1 MTNLNKNG
9 AGQTAESLSGDP
21 FDEATYCA
29 ELIAM
34 GLPAEDAATVAA
46 KTAEARHE
54 AFSANEFRQ
63 KLIDSGIG
71 EDAAKRQAEAAK
83 KFFRSPK
90 HQAGPV
96 HVDGFQSL
104 AGILG
109 AGVPSGAKPA
119 ASLASATQTRMEE
132 IRAARRK
139 AVEAQAR
146 PGETFEQAEQRFLH
160 GNDRPAGTPSNG
172 QKTAASGTL
181 RKPPEGDAQ
190 SDFFVPLLYDV
201 ATKDS
206 RSIMDVAVFR
216 LSKKDKRAN
225 ETIRYKR
232 SDGYVEVVSGEA
244 GMASVWDYDIVL
256 MAISHLTDAMNLYRQ
271 GRGEK
276 PSRIFRPHVSEI
288 LKFCR
293 RSDGGRQ
300 YEEIEGAL
308 KRLSTTFVEVVTTTQ
323 AKGKRALRTAKGVGL
338 INGYETVSYAD
349 NGRLTSVSIEV
360 PQWLYNEVV
369 EVKSPAVLT
378 VHPEYFLIE
387 PGIGRFLY
395 RLARRAAGK
404 ARARWT
410 FKLIYE
416 RSGSVGTFKEFCR
429 ILRKLIASNDLPE
442 YTLAEALG
450 KSGPLLVM
458 THRDALPDELP
469 ELPEDDDG
477 AGGDDVGDDPAL
489 PPV

>member
-1 MTNLNKNG
+1 MTMTKLTKDG
-9 AGQTAESLSGDP
+9 ATQTEKTLADDDP
-21 FDEATYCA
+21 YDETTYRDK
-29 ELIAM
+29 LIAM
-34 GLPAEDAATVAA
+34 GLPADEAATVAA
-46 KTAEARHE
+46 RTAEARRE
-54 AFSANEFRQ
+54 ALTANEFRQ
-63 KLIDSGIG
+63 KLIDSGIS
-71 EDAAKRQAEAAK
+71 EEAAKQQAEAVK
-83 KFFRSPK
+83 GFYRTPERKG
-90 HQAGPV
+90 GPMR
-96 HVDGFQSL
+96 VDGFQSMG
-104 AGILG
+104 GILS
-109 AGVPSGAKPA
+109 AGGVLPGVKPVSGSTDPTVARSVEARAK
-119 ASLASATQTRMEE
+119 
-132 IRAARRK
+132 RRK
-139 AVEAQAR
+139 LIEAQAR
-146 PGETFEQAEQRFLH
+146 PGETFEQAERRYMSRY
-160 GNDRPAGTPSNG
+160 DPPADTSG
-172 QKTAASGTL
+172 GTL

-225 ETIRYKR
+225 ETIRYER
-232 SDGYVEVVSGEA
+232 ADGYVEVVSGEA

-442 YTLAEALG
+442 YTLAEVVG

-477 AGGDDVGDDPAL
+477 AEGDDVGDDVAL
-489 PPV
+489 PRA

>member
-1 MTNLNKNG
+1 MTNFTKNG
-9 AGQTAESLSGDP
+9 TGQTALNGDVGH
-21 FDEATYCA
+21 FDEVAYRD

-34 GLPAEDAATVAA
+34 GLPSEDAGVVAT
-46 KTAEARHE
+46 KTANARRD
-54 AFSANEFRQ
+54 ALSANDYRLN
-63 KLIDSGIG
+63 LIASGVG
-71 EDAAKRQAEAAK
+71 EAEAKRIAAGAAR
-83 KFFRSPK
+83 FLATPEPK
-90 HQAGPV
+90 NVAPQR
-96 HVDGFQSL
+96 VDGFQPL

-109 AGVPSGAKPA
+109 AGVLPDAKKAAVPA
-119 ASLASATQTRMEE
+119 SMSTRTEE
-132 IRAARRK
+132 IRAKRRK
-139 AVEAQAR
+139 LVEAQAR
-146 PGETFEQAEQRFLH
+146 PGETFEQAERRYLH
-160 GNDRPAGTPSNG
+160 ENDRPAGASSAG
-172 QKTAASGTL
+172 QSPAASGSL

-190 SDFFVPLLYDV
+190 ADFFVPLLYDV

-216 LSKKDKRAN
+216 LSKKDKRPN
-225 ETIRYKR
+225 ETIRYER
-232 SDGYVEVVSGEA
+232 ADGYVEVVSGEA

-276 PSRIFRPHVSEI
+276 PNRTFRPHVSEI

-323 AKGKRALRTAKGVGL
+323 AKGKRSLRTAKGVGL
-338 INGYETVSYAD
+338 INSYETVSYAD

-369 EVKSPAVLT
+369 EVKTPAVLT

-404 ARARWT
+404 ARAKWT

-442 YTLAEALG
+442 YTLAELPG
-450 KSGPLLVM
+450 KVGPLLVI
-458 THRDALPDELP
+458 THRDASLDELP
-469 ELPEDDDG
+469 ELPEDDE
-477 AGGDDVGDDPAL
+477 GGDDAGL
-489 PPV
+489 PPA

>member
-1 MTNLNKNG
+1 M
-9 AGQTAESLSGDP
+9 S
-21 FDEATYCA
+21 
-29 ELIAM
+29 
-34 GLPAEDAATVAA
+34 
-46 KTAEARHE
+46 
-54 AFSANEFRQ
+54 SANGPKQ
-63 KLIDSGIG
+63 IGDALGDSLDRLKIGI
-71 EDAAKRQAEAAK
+71 AKRHREKVEAA
-83 KFFRSPK
+83 
-90 HQAGPV
+90 
-96 HVDGFQSL
+96 
-104 AGILG
+104 
-109 AGVPSGAKPA
+109 
-119 ASLASATQTRMEE
+119 
-132 IRAARRK
+132 
-139 AVEAQAR
+139 AR
-146 PGETFEQAEQRFLH
+146 PGETFAQAESRLRAEDAAKEREVAQEKERAQSAAIAAGRQRE
-160 GNDRPAGTPSNG
+160 DAA
-172 QKTAASGTL
+172 KAASSM

-225 ETIRYKR
+225 ETIRYTR
-232 SDGYVEVVSGEA
+232 PDGYVEVVSGEA

-276 PSRIFRPHVSEI
+276 PTRIFRPHVSEI

-442 YTLAEALG
+442 YTLAEVLG

-477 AGGDDVGDDPAL
+477 ADGNDVGDDVAL
-489 PPV
+489 PSA

>member
-1 MTNLNKNG
+1 MANSRKSA
-9 AGQTAESLSGDP
+9 AGQSIL
-21 FDEATYCA
+21 
-29 ELIAM
+29 ELDDGSPASKKA
-34 GLPAEDAATVAA
+34 LPASVI
-46 KTAEARHE
+46 AR
-54 AFSANEFRQ
+54 
-63 KLIDSGIG
+63 
-71 EDAAKRQAEAAK
+71 
-83 KFFRSPK
+83 
-90 HQAGPV
+90 
-96 HVDGFQSL
+96 
-104 AGILG
+104 
-109 AGVPSGAKPA
+109 
-119 ASLASATQTRMEE
+119 TEE
-132 IRAARRK
+132 IRAKRRQL
-139 AVEAQAR
+139 VEAQAL
-146 PGETFEQAEQRFLH
+146 PGETFEQAEARFLH
-160 GNDRPAGTPSNG
+160 EGDGVVAEPSSSQIQPGRN
-172 QKTAASGTL
+172 TL

-216 LSKKDKRAN
+216 LSKKDKRVN
-225 ETIRYKR
+225 ETIRYER
-232 SDGYVEVVSGEA
+232 ADGYVEVVSGEA

-256 MAISHLTDAMNLYRQ
+256 MAISHLNDAMNLYKQ

-323 AKGKRALRTAKGVGL
+323 AKGQRATRTAQGVGL
-338 INGYETVSYAD
+338 INSYETVSYAD
-349 NGRLTSVSIEV
+349 NGRLTSVSIEI

-369 EVKSPAVLT
+369 EANAPAVLT

-404 ARARWT
+404 ARAKWT

-416 RSGSVGTFKEFCR
+416 RSGSGGSFKEFCR
-429 ILRKLIASNDLPE
+429 ILRRLIAANDLPE
-442 YTLAEALG
+442 YRLAEQAG
-450 KSGPLLVM
+450 KSGPLLM
-458 THRDALPDELP
+458 IAHRDAQLDVLDESLEGDESEGLRDDIGLPL
-469 ELPEDDDG
+469 
-477 AGGDDVGDDPAL
+477 
-489 PPV
+489 

>member
-1 MTNLNKNG
+1 MSSANG
-9 AGQTAESLSGDP
+9 PKHIGDSLG
-21 FDEATYCA
+21 
-29 ELIAM
+29 
-34 GLPAEDAATVAA
+34 GLDGSLARLKATVAEKHRKRVEA
-46 KTAEARHE
+46 AARPGESFAQAESRL
-54 AFSANEFRQ
+54 R
-63 KLIDSGIG
+63 G
-71 EDAAKRQAEAAK
+71 EDAAKEREAAQEK
-83 KFFRSPK
+83 ERA
-90 HQAGPV
+90 QAAAIA
-96 HVDGFQSL
+96 
-104 AGILG
+104 AGRQRED
-109 AGVPSGAKPA
+109 VAKAA
-119 ASLASATQTRMEE
+119 ASSM
-132 IRAARRK
+132 
-139 AVEAQAR
+139 
-146 PGETFEQAEQRFLH
+146 
-160 GNDRPAGTPSNG
+160 
-172 QKTAASGTL
+172 

-190 SDFFVPLLYDV
+190 ADFFVPLLYDV

-225 ETIRYKR
+225 ETIRYER
-232 SDGYVEVVSGEA
+232 ADGYVEVKAGPD

-256 MAISHLTDAMNLYRQ
+256 MAISHLTDTMNLYRQ

-276 PSRIFRPHVSEI
+276 PSRTFRPHVSEI

-308 KRLSTTFVEVVTTTQ
+308 KRLKNTTVEVVLTKK
-323 AKGKRALRTAKGVGL
+323 AKGKRSLREAEAVGL
-338 INGYETVSYAD
+338 IDRYKTVSFTD
-349 NGRLTSVSIEV
+349 NGRLTSVEIDV

-369 EVKSPAVLT
+369 EVKTPAVLT

-442 YTLAEALG
+442 YTLAEVLG

-477 AGGDDVGDDPAL
+477 ADGDDVGDDVAL
-489 PPV
+489 PSA

>member
-1 MTNLNKNG
+1 MSSANG
-9 AGQTAESLSGDP
+9 PKQIGDALGGSLARLQAGIAERHRKRVEAAARPGESFAQAESRLR
-21 FDEATYCA
+21 
-29 ELIAM
+29 
-34 GLPAEDAATVAA
+34 AEDAAKEREAA
-46 KTAEARHE
+46 QEKERAQ
-54 AFSANEFRQ
+54 SAAIAAGRQ
-63 KLIDSGIG
+63 R
-71 EDAAKRQAEAAK
+71 EDAAK
-83 KFFRSPK
+83 
-90 HQAGPV
+90 
-96 HVDGFQSL
+96 
-104 AGILG
+104 
-109 AGVPSGAKPA
+109 A
-119 ASLASATQTRMEE
+119 ASSM
-132 IRAARRK
+132 
-139 AVEAQAR
+139 
-146 PGETFEQAEQRFLH
+146 
-160 GNDRPAGTPSNG
+160 
-172 QKTAASGTL
+172 

-216 LSKKDKRAN
+216 LSKDKKRPN
-225 ETIRYKR
+225 ETIRYTR
-232 SDGYVEVVSGEA
+232 ADGYVEVVSGDA

-429 ILRKLIASNDLPE
+429 ILRKLIASNDLPD
-442 YTLAEALG
+442 YTLAEVLG

-477 AGGDDVGDDPAL
+477 ADGDDVGDDVAL
-489 PPV
+489 PRA

>member
-1 MTNLNKNG
+1 MSSANG
-9 AGQTAESLSGDP
+9 PKQIGDALGGLDGTLARLKANIEQKHRKRVEAAARPGESFAQAESRLR
-21 FDEATYCA
+21 
-29 ELIAM
+29 
-34 GLPAEDAATVAA
+34 AEDAAKEREAA
-46 KTAEARHE
+46 QEKERAQ
-54 AFSANEFRQ
+54 SAAIAAGRQ
-63 KLIDSGIG
+63 R
-71 EDAAKRQAEAAK
+71 EDAAK
-83 KFFRSPK
+83 
-90 HQAGPV
+90 
-96 HVDGFQSL
+96 
-104 AGILG
+104 
-109 AGVPSGAKPA
+109 A
-119 ASLASATQTRMEE
+119 ASSM
-132 IRAARRK
+132 
-139 AVEAQAR
+139 
-146 PGETFEQAEQRFLH
+146 
-160 GNDRPAGTPSNG
+160 
-172 QKTAASGTL
+172 

-225 ETIRYKR
+225 ETIRYER
-232 SDGYVEVVSGEA
+232 ADGYVEVVSGDA

-442 YTLAEALG
+442 YTLAEVLG

-477 AGGDDVGDDPAL
+477 ADGDDVGDDVAL
-489 PPV
+489 PRA

>member
-1 MTNLNKNG
+1 MSSANG
-9 AGQTAESLSGDP
+9 PKQIGDALGGSLARLQAGIAERHRKRVEAAARPGESFAQAESRLR
-21 FDEATYCA
+21 
-29 ELIAM
+29 
-34 GLPAEDAATVAA
+34 AEDAAKEREAA
-46 KTAEARHE
+46 QEKERAQ
-54 AFSANEFRQ
+54 SAAIAAGRQ
-63 KLIDSGIG
+63 R
-71 EDAAKRQAEAAK
+71 EDAAK
-83 KFFRSPK
+83 
-90 HQAGPV
+90 
-96 HVDGFQSL
+96 
-104 AGILG
+104 
-109 AGVPSGAKPA
+109 A
-119 ASLASATQTRMEE
+119 ASSM
-132 IRAARRK
+132 
-139 AVEAQAR
+139 
-146 PGETFEQAEQRFLH
+146 
-160 GNDRPAGTPSNG
+160 
-172 QKTAASGTL
+172 

-225 ETIRYKR
+225 ETIRYER
-232 SDGYVEVVSGEA
+232 ADGYVEVVSGEA

-416 RSGSVGTFKEFCR
+416 RSGSVGAFKEFCR

-442 YTLAEALG
+442 YTLAEVLG

-477 AGGDDVGDDPAL
+477 ADGDDVGDDVAL
-489 PPV
+489 PRA

>member
-1 MTNLNKNG
+1 MSSANG
-9 AGQTAESLSGDP
+9 PKQIGDALGGSLARLQAGIAERHRKRVEAAARPGESFAQAESRLR
-21 FDEATYCA
+21 
-29 ELIAM
+29 
-34 GLPAEDAATVAA
+34 AEDAAKEREAA
-46 KTAEARHE
+46 QEKERAQ
-54 AFSANEFRQ
+54 SATISAGRQ
-63 KLIDSGIG
+63 R
-71 EDAAKRQAEAAK
+71 EDAAK
-83 KFFRSPK
+83 
-90 HQAGPV
+90 
-96 HVDGFQSL
+96 
-104 AGILG
+104 
-109 AGVPSGAKPA
+109 A
-119 ASLASATQTRMEE
+119 ASSM
-132 IRAARRK
+132 
-139 AVEAQAR
+139 
-146 PGETFEQAEQRFLH
+146 
-160 GNDRPAGTPSNG
+160 
-172 QKTAASGTL
+172 

-206 RSIMDVAVFR
+206 RSIMDMAVFR
-216 LSKKDKRAN
+216 LSKKGKRAN
-225 ETIRYKR
+225 ETIRYER
-232 SDGYVEVVSGEA
+232 ADGYVEVVSGDA

-429 ILRKLIASNDLPE
+429 ILRKLM
-442 YTLAEALG
+442 
-450 KSGPLLVM
+450 VM

-477 AGGDDVGDDPAL
+477 ADGDDVGDDVAL
-489 PPV
+489 PRT

>member
-1 MTNLNKNG
+1 MSSMNG
-9 AGQTAESLSGDP
+9 PKPIGDA
-21 FDEATYCA
+21 FGGALA
-29 ELIAM
+29 RLQ
-34 GLPAEDAATVAA
+34 ATVAE
-46 KTAEARHE
+46 KHR
-54 AFSANEFRQ
+54 
-63 KLIDSGIG
+63 
-71 EDAAKRQAEAAK
+71 KRVEAA
-83 KFFRSPK
+83 
-90 HQAGPV
+90 
-96 HVDGFQSL
+96 
-104 AGILG
+104 
-109 AGVPSGAKPA
+109 
-119 ASLASATQTRMEE
+119 
-132 IRAARRK
+132 
-139 AVEAQAR
+139 AR
-146 PGETFEQAEQRFLH
+146 PGETFAQAESRLRAEDAAKESGASQEKERRQAAAVAAGRQRE
-160 GNDRPAGTPSNG
+160 DTA
-172 QKTAASGTL
+172 KAASSM

-225 ETIRYKR
+225 ETIRYTR
-232 SDGYVEVVSGEA
+232 PDGYVEVVSGDA

-442 YTLAEALG
+442 YTLAEVAG

-477 AGGDDVGDDPAL
+477 AEGDDVGDDVAL
-489 PPV
+489 PPA

>member
-1 MTNLNKNG
+1 MSSANG
-9 AGQTAESLSGDP
+9 PKQIGAALGGLDGALARMK
-21 FDEATYCA
+21 AT
-29 ELIAM
+29 I
-34 GLPAEDAATVAA
+34 DAKHRKRVE
-46 KTAEARHE
+46 AEAW
-54 AFSANEFRQ
+54 
-63 KLIDSGIG
+63 
-71 EDAAKRQAEAAK
+71 
-83 KFFRSPK
+83 
-90 HQAGPV
+90 
-96 HVDGFQSL
+96 
-104 AGILG
+104 
-109 AGVPSGAKPA
+109 
-119 ASLASATQTRMEE
+119 
-132 IRAARRK
+132 
-139 AVEAQAR
+139 
-146 PGETFEQAEQRFLH
+146 PGETFEQTSARLRDEDARREEEKAREERERHLPPTL
-160 GNDRPAGTPSNG
+160 RTP
-172 QKTAASGTL
+172 KTAPSSM

-225 ETIRYKR
+225 ETIRYER
-232 SDGYVEVVSGEA
+232 ADGYVEVVSGDA

-442 YTLAEALG
+442 YTLAEVLG

-477 AGGDDVGDDPAL
+477 ADGDDVGDDVAL
-489 PPV
+489 PRA

>member
-1 MTNLNKNG
+1 MSSANG
-9 AGQTAESLSGDP
+9 PKQIGDALGDSLDRLKIGIAKRHRDRVEAAARPGESFAQAESRLR
-21 FDEATYCA
+21 
-29 ELIAM
+29 
-34 GLPAEDAATVAA
+34 AEDAAKEREAA
-46 KTAEARHE
+46 QEKERVQ
-54 AFSANEFRQ
+54 SAAIAAGRQ
-63 KLIDSGIG
+63 R
-71 EDAAKRQAEAAK
+71 EEAAK
-83 KFFRSPK
+83 
-90 HQAGPV
+90 
-96 HVDGFQSL
+96 
-104 AGILG
+104 
-109 AGVPSGAKPA
+109 A
-119 ASLASATQTRMEE
+119 ASSM
-132 IRAARRK
+132 
-139 AVEAQAR
+139 
-146 PGETFEQAEQRFLH
+146 
-160 GNDRPAGTPSNG
+160 
-172 QKTAASGTL
+172 

-225 ETIRYKR
+225 ETIRYER
-232 SDGYVEVVSGEA
+232 ADGYVEVVSGDA

-442 YTLAEALG
+442 YTLAEVLG

-477 AGGDDVGDDPAL
+477 AEGDDVGDDVAL
-489 PPV
+489 PRA